1 MAIDRHA
8 PIDFFEKILGDL
20 LCILCSGVSL
30 KCTRLFD
37 SDVIDRLKSKP
48 LGTNKDSYVQS
59 GQEAITLTC
68 MRCAQEDCHTV
79 YRSVFSKNAVF
90 NITEI
95 ALVVQFN
102 PITYSDIH

>member
-8 PIDFFEKILGDL
+8 PIDFFEKIQGDL
-20 LCILCSGVSL
+20 LCILCSGSL